1 MTTIIVTELP
11 HREATRSLPARR
23 LRAAYPA
30 RQRIDSLHEV
40 RTPSVVADVL
50 REYGEL
56 ARAAMLSFLPKR
68 EPRRYLYDLIA
79 DYPTRTSRHM
89 RPAICIAT
97 ARAFGAP
104 LEAAIN
110 SAVSVELLHNAL
122 LVVDDIQDGSD
133 ERRGAP
139 TLHKA
144 HGIPLALNVGSTM
157 SILSLVPLLANVER
171 CGPHV
176 ALWIFERA
184 IEVAQQCAEG
194 QALELGW
201 RLDNALEL
209 TDEDY
214 LGMVLR
220 KTCSYSTMLPM
231 RIGAIIGTRRRDVPD
246 EIMRYAFL
254 LGAAFQIQDDLLN
267 LVGDHR
273 RYGKELAGDL
283 LEGKRTLL
291 VIRLLQRCTEVE
303 RAFVSTFL
311 GQPREEKARTDVDR
325 VLALMT
331 RYRCIEDVQRFA
343 QSLLG
348 AASHD
353 FERGFGPLPETRDK
367 AFLRG
372 LIPWVVEQS

>member
-1 MTTIIVTELP
+1 MEAPRTPPIVTE
-11 HREATRSLPARR
+11 
-23 LRAAYPA
+23 
-30 RQRIDSLHEV
+30 I
-40 RTPSVVADVL
+40 L

-56 ARAAMLSFLPKR
+56 ARDAMMSFLPRR

-79 DYPTRTSRHM
+79 DYPSRASRHM

-104 LEAAIN
+104 IEDAIH

-122 LVVDDIQDGSD
+122 LVVDDIQDGSE

-139 TLHKA
+139 TLHEA
-144 HGIPLALNVGSTM
+144 HGVPLALNVGSTM

-201 RLDNALEL
+201 RLDNKLDL

-231 RIGAIIGTRRRDVPD
+231 RIGAMIGTRARDVAE
-246 EIMRYAFL
+246 EIVRFAFL

-291 VIRLLQRCTEVE
+291 VIRLLQRCRAEE
-303 RAFVSTFL
+303 RAFVAAFL
-311 GQPREEKARTDVDR
+311 GLAREEKRPRDVER
-325 VLALMT
+325 VLALMHEHD
-331 RYRCIEDVQRFA
+331 CIEAARHFA

-348 AASHD
+348 AAAHEFD
-353 FERGFGPLPETRDK
+353 AGLGHLPPSRDK
-367 AFLRG
+367 EFLRG
-372 LIPWVVEQS
+372 LIPWVVEQP